1 MTVCVHFLVKKAF
14 RLGNGGVQTV
24 YIYGYKYCIVWYVE
38 GYGECSGVMEVIGIG
53 TGEGLE
59 DVIDELGR
67 EGEDGCCL
75 WA

>member
-1 MTVCVHFLVKKAF
+1 M
-14 RLGNGGVQTV
+14 GNGGVQTV

-38 GYGECSGVMEVIGIG
+38 VFQGYGECSRVMEVIRIG

-75 WA
+75 

>member
-1 MTVCVHFLVKKAF
+1 MVNNVKVF

-24 YIYGYKYCIVWYVE
+24 YIYGHKYCIVWYVE
-38 GYGECSGVMEVIGIG
+38 VFQGYGEYSRVMEVIGIG

-75 WA
+75 

>member
-1 MTVCVHFLVKKAF
+1 MKVFLGKAF

-38 GYGECSGVMEVIGIG
+38 VLQGYGECSGGMEVIGIG

-75 WA
+75 

>member
-1 MTVCVHFLVKKAF
+1 MEE
-14 RLGNGGVQTV
+14 
-24 YIYGYKYCIVWYVE
+24 YKLSTSTATSIASSGTWRFCS
-38 GYGECSGVMEVIGIG
+38 GYGECSRVMEVIGIG

-75 WA
+75 

>member
-1 MTVCVHFLVKKAF
+1 MVNNVKAF

-38 GYGECSGVMEVIGIG
+38 VLQGYGECSRVMEVIGIG

-59 DVIDELGR
+59 DVIDELGS

-75 WA
+75 